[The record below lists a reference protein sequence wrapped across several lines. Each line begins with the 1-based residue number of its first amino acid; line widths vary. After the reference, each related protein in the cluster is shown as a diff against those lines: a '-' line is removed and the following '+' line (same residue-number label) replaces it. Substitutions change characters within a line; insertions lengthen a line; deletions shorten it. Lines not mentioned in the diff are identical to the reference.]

1 LREIARSR
9 LYGVEGD
16 LGFDGMTV
24 PHEITDV
31 RRAFQLHQEGRLEEA
46 DRLYREALANDPG
59 DANALHLFGVLKGQ
73 RADFEAAADLI
84 GRSIALEPKNPMAF
98 YNRGNALRELK
109 RLPEALSSFEQAVA
123 MMPAHVEAWTN
134 RGTVLQELGRSAEAL
149 SSFDRALA
157 LVPLHVTALFNRAN
171 ALRHLKRHDE
181 ALASYDRV
189 LSLKPHH
196 AEAHDGR
203 GVLLQELRRY
213 PEAFAAY
220 DAAFRLDPNLK
231 YVQGRRLHVK
241 MTMCD
246 WTNLDAERTQLSALA
261 EGGGV
266 ASEPFEFL
274 CLSSSAEAQLR
285 CARAFADDRYP
296 VRGTWH
302 GGERT
307 HRKIRLGY
315 VSGEFREQATAF
327 LTAGVYES
335 HDRERFEIHAI
346 ATGPN
351 NSSPMRT
358 RLEQAFDRFHDV
370 PGETD
375 ERIAELIHA
384 EEIDILLNLNGY
396 FGLERTAVFAR
407 RPSPIQVNYLGFPG
421 TMGAPFMDYIVADEI
436 VLPKDQQRHFAERV
450 AYLPYTYQP
459 NDRKRAIAERP
470 PTRAACGL
478 PETGV
483 VFCCFNNTHK
493 LTPELFDM
501 WMRLIDRTPGSV
513 LWVLETTPAV
523 AQNLRREAA
532 SRGVDPERI
541 VFAPV
546 IKLADHLARL
556 RLADLFLDTLPHN
569 AHTTASDALWCGVPV
584 VTCLGNTFA
593 GRVAASLLHAIG
605 LGDLVTHSLEEY
617 EALASR
623 LANDPERLAAV
634 KRRLAANR
642 DMTPLFD
649 TAGYTRDLESA
660 YLTMWERH
668 LKGEPPTSF
677 TVEARR

>member
-1 LREIARSR
+1 
-9 LYGVEGD
+9 
-16 LGFDGMTV
+16 MTV
-24 PHEITDV
+24 PHEMTDV

-46 DRLYREALANDPG
+46 DRLYREALANDPR
-59 DANALHLFGVLKGQ
+59 DANALHLFGVLQGQ

-109 RLPEALSSFEQAVA
+109 RLDEALLSFDQAVA
-123 MMPAHVEAWTN
+123 MIPAHVEAWTN

-157 LVPLHVTALFNRAN
+157 LTPLHVSALFNRAH

-189 LSLKPHH
+189 LALKPDH

-220 DAAFRLDPNLK
+220 DAAYRLDPTLK

-241 MTMCD
+241 MAMCD
-246 WTNLDAERTQLSALA
+246 WLNLDAERAELAALA
-261 EGGGV
+261 EARGG

-296 VRGTWH
+296 VRRAWS
-302 GGERT
+302 GGPRT
-307 HRKIRLGY
+307 HRKIRVGY

-327 LTAGVYES
+327 LMAGVYEC
-335 HDRERFEIHAI
+335 HDRDRFEICAI

-351 NSSPMRT
+351 DFSPMRA

-375 ERIAELIHA
+375 RKIAELIRA
-384 EEIDILLNLNGY
+384 EEIDILVNLNGY
-396 FGLERTAVFAR
+396 FGQERTAVFAL
-407 RPSPIQVNYLGFPG
+407 RPAPIQVNYLGFPG

-436 VLPKDQQRHFAERV
+436 VLPKDQQRHFAETV

-459 NDRKRAIAERP
+459 NDRKRAIAERV
-470 PTRAACGL
+470 PTRAECGL

-493 LTPELFDM
+493 LTPELFDV
-501 WMRLIDRTPGSV
+501 WMRLLDRCPGSV
-513 LWVLETTPAV
+513 LWLLETTHAV
-523 AQNLRREAA
+523 SQNLRREAA
-532 SRGVDPERI
+532 RRGVASERI
-541 VFAPV
+541 IFAPV
-546 IKLADHLARL
+546 IKLPEHLARL
-556 RLADLFLDTLPHN
+556 QLADLFLDTLPHN
-569 AHTTASDALWCGVPV
+569 AHTTASDALWCRVPV
-584 VTCLGNTFA
+584 VTRLGTTFA

-605 LGDLVTHSLEEY
+605 LGDLVTRSLEEY
-617 EALASR
+617 EGLALL
-623 LANDPERLAAV
+623 LANDPERLADIRV
-634 KRRLAANR
+634 RLAANR

-649 TAGYTRDLESA
+649 TAGYTRGLESA

-668 LKGEPPTSF
+668 LKGEPPASF
-677 TVEARR
+677 AVEAQR

>member
-1 LREIARSR
+1 
-9 LYGVEGD
+9 
-16 LGFDGMTV
+16 M
-24 PHEITDV
+24 PHDIKRAGSDPVNDV
-31 RRAFQLHQEGRLEEA
+31 RRAFRLHQEGRLEDAE
-46 DRLYREALANDPG
+46 RLYREALANNPK

-98 YNRGNALRELK
+98 YNRGNAQRELK
-109 RLPEALSSFEQAVA
+109 RLDEALMSFDRALA

-134 RGTVLQELGRSAEAL
+134 RGTVLQELGRSADAL
-149 SSFDRALA
+149 ASFDRALA
-157 LVPLHVTALFNRAN
+157 LTPLHVTALFNRAN

-189 LSLKPHH
+189 LGLKPDH

-220 DAAFRLDPNLK
+220 DTAYRLDPTLK

-241 MTMCD
+241 MTMCE
-246 WTNLDAERTQLSALA
+246 WSNLDAERAELAALA
-261 EGGGV
+261 EAGGNP
-266 ASEPFEFL
+266 SEPFEFL
-274 CLSSSAEAQLR
+274 CLSSSADAQLR

-296 VRGTWH
+296 VRRAWS
-302 GGERT
+302 GGQHA

-327 LTAGVYES
+327 LMAGVYEC
-335 HDRERFEIHAI
+335 HDRDRFEVCAI

-351 NSSPMRT
+351 DFSPMRT
-358 RLEQAFDRFHDV
+358 RLEQAFDRFYDV
-370 PGETD
+370 SGETD
-375 ERIAELIHA
+375 RTIAERIRA

-396 FGLERTAVFAR
+396 FGREHTAVFAL
-407 RPSPIQVNYLGFPG
+407 RPAPIQVNYLGFPG
-421 TMGAPFMDYIVADEI
+421 TMGAPFMDYIVADRM
-436 VLPKDQQRHFAERV
+436 VLPEEQRQHFDEKV
-450 AYLPYTYQP
+450 AHLPYTYQP
-459 NDRKRAIAERP
+459 NDTKRAVAERIP
-470 PTRAACGL
+470 ARRECGL

-493 LTPELFDM
+493 LTPESFDV
-501 WMRLIDRTPGSV
+501 WMRLLDRTPGSV

-523 AQNLRREAA
+523 SQNLRREAA
-532 SRGVDPERI
+532 RRGVAPERI

-546 IKLADHLARL
+546 IKLADHLARV

-584 VTCLGNTFA
+584 ITCLGTTFA
-593 GRVAASLLHAIG
+593 GRVAASLLHAVG
-605 LGDLVTHSLEEY
+605 LGDLVTHSLEDY
-617 EALASR
+617 EALALR
-623 LANDPERLAAV
+623 LANDPEQLAAV
-634 KRRLAANR
+634 KVRLAANR
-642 DMTPLFD
+642 DATPLFD
-649 TAGYTRDLESA
+649 TAGYTRHLEAA

-668 LKGEPPTSF
+668 VKGEPPSSF
-677 TVEARR
+677 AVEARR

>member
-1 LREIARSR
+1 
-9 LYGVEGD
+9 
-16 LGFDGMTV
+16 M
-24 PHEITDV
+24 TDV

-46 DRLYREALANDPG
+46 GLLYREALANDPR
-59 DANALHLFGVLKGQ
+59 DANALHLFGVLQGQ

-109 RLPEALSSFEQAVA
+109 RLDEALSSFDQAVA

-149 SSFDRALA
+149 ASFDRALA
-157 LVPLHVTALFNRAN
+157 LMPLHVTALFNRAH

-189 LSLKPHH
+189 LALKPDH
-196 AEAHDGR
+196 AGAHDGR

-220 DAAFRLDPNLK
+220 DAAYRLDPNLR

-246 WTNLDAERTQLSALA
+246 WSNLDAERAQLAALA
-261 EGGGV
+261 EGSGG

-296 VRGTWH
+296 VRAVWS
-302 GGERT
+302 GGQRA
-307 HRKIRLGY
+307 HHKVRIGY

-327 LTAGVYES
+327 LMAGVYEC
-335 HDRERFEIHAI
+335 HDRDRFEICAI

-351 NSSPMRT
+351 DFSPMRA

-370 PGETD
+370 SGETD
-375 ERIAELIHA
+375 RKIAELIRA
-384 EEIDILLNLNGY
+384 EEIDILVNLNGY
-396 FGLERTAVFAR
+396 FGQERTAAFAL
-407 RPSPIQVNYLGFPG
+407 RPAPIQVNYLGFPG

-436 VLPKDQQRHFAERV
+436 VLPKDQQRHFAEKI

-459 NDRKRAIAERP
+459 NDRKRAIAESA
-470 PTRAACGL
+470 PTRKACGL
-478 PETGV
+478 PESGV

-493 LTPELFDM
+493 LTPEFFDV
-501 WMRLIDRTPGSV
+501 WMRLLDRSPGSV
-513 LWVLETTPAV
+513 LWLLETTPAV
-523 AQNLRREAA
+523 SQNLRREAA
-532 SRGVDPERI
+532 RRGVATERI

-546 IKLADHLARL
+546 IKLPNHLARL
-556 RLADLFLDTLPHN
+556 QLADLFLDTLPHN
-569 AHTTASDALWCGVPV
+569 AHTTASDALWCRVPV
-584 VTCLGNTFA
+584 VTCLGTTFA

-605 LGDLVTHSLEEY
+605 LGDLVTRSLEEY
-617 EALASR
+617 EGLALR
-623 LANDPERLAAV
+623 LANDPERLQDIRV
-634 KRRLAANR
+634 RLATNR

-649 TAGYTRDLESA
+649 TASYTRDLESA

-668 LKGEPPTSF
+668 LKGEPPASF
-677 TVEARR
+677 AVEAQR

>member
-1 LREIARSR
+1 
-9 LYGVEGD
+9 
-16 LGFDGMTV
+16 MTV
-24 PHEITDV
+24 PHDMTDV
-31 RRAFQLHQEGRLEEA
+31 RRAFQLHQEGRLEDA
-46 DRLYREALANDPG
+46 DRLYREALANDPR
-59 DANALHLFGVLKGQ
+59 DANALHLFGVLQGQ

-109 RLPEALSSFEQAVA
+109 RLDEALSSFDQAVA

-149 SSFDRALA
+149 ASFDRALA
-157 LVPLHVTALFNRAN
+157 LMPLHVTALFNRAH

-189 LSLKPHH
+189 LALKPDH
-196 AEAHDGR
+196 AGAHDGR

-220 DAAFRLDPNLK
+220 DAAYRLDPNLR

-246 WTNLDAERTQLSALA
+246 WSNLDAERAQLAALA
-261 EGGGV
+261 EGSGG

-296 VRGTWH
+296 VRAVWS
-302 GGERT
+302 GGQRA
-307 HRKIRLGY
+307 HHKVRIGY

-327 LTAGVYES
+327 LMAGVYEC
-335 HDRERFEIHAI
+335 HDRDRFEICAI

-351 NSSPMRT
+351 DFSPMRA

-370 PGETD
+370 SGETD
-375 ERIAELIHA
+375 RKIAELIRA
-384 EEIDILLNLNGY
+384 EEIDILVNLNGY
-396 FGLERTAVFAR
+396 FGQERTAAFAL
-407 RPSPIQVNYLGFPG
+407 RPAPIQVNYLGFPG

-436 VLPKDQQRHFAERV
+436 VLPKDQQRHFAEKI

-459 NDRKRAIAERP
+459 NDRKRAIAESA
-470 PTRAACGL
+470 PTRKACGL
-478 PETGV
+478 PESGV

-493 LTPELFDM
+493 LTPEFFDV
-501 WMRLIDRTPGSV
+501 WMRLLDRSPGSV
-513 LWVLETTPAV
+513 LWLLETTPAV
-523 AQNLRREAA
+523 SQNLRREAA
-532 SRGVDPERI
+532 RRGVATERI

-546 IKLADHLARL
+546 IKLPDHLARL
-556 RLADLFLDTLPHN
+556 QLADLFLDTLPHN
-569 AHTTASDALWCGVPV
+569 AHTTASDALWCRVPV
-584 VTCLGNTFA
+584 VTCLGTTFA

-605 LGDLVTHSLEEY
+605 LGDLVTRSLEEY
-617 EALASR
+617 EGLALR
-623 LANDPERLAAV
+623 LANDPERLQDIRV
-634 KRRLAANR
+634 RLATNR

-649 TAGYTRDLESA
+649 TASYTRDLESA

-668 LKGEPPTSF
+668 LKGEPPASF
-677 TVEARR
+677 AVEAQR

>member
-1 LREIARSR
+1 
-9 LYGVEGD
+9 
-16 LGFDGMTV
+16 MTV
-24 PHEITDV
+24 PHEMTDV

-46 DRLYREALANDPG
+46 DRLYREALANDPR
-59 DANALHLFGVLKGQ
+59 DANALHLFGVLQGQ
-73 RADFEAAADLI
+73 RADFEAAADFI

-109 RLPEALSSFEQAVA
+109 RLDEALLSFDQAVA

-134 RGTVLQELGRSAEAL
+134 RGTVLQELGCSAEAL
-149 SSFDRALA
+149 ASFDQALA
-157 LVPLHVTALFNRAN
+157 LTPLHVTALFNRAN

-189 LSLKPHH
+189 LALKPDH

-220 DAAFRLDPNLK
+220 DAAYRLDPTLK

-246 WTNLDAERTQLSALA
+246 WTNLDAERAQLAALA
-261 EGGGV
+261 EGGGG

-296 VRGTWH
+296 VRNTWR
-302 GGERT
+302 GGERA

-327 LTAGVYES
+327 LMAGVYEC
-335 HDRERFEIHAI
+335 HDRDRFEICAI

-351 NSSPMRT
+351 DFSPMRT

-370 PGETD
+370 SGETD
-375 ERIAELIHA
+375 QKIAELIRA
-384 EEIDILLNLNGY
+384 EEIDILVNLNGY
-396 FGLERTAVFAR
+396 FGQQRAAVFALK
-407 RPSPIQVNYLGFPG
+407 PAPIQVNYLGFPG

-436 VLPKDQQRHFAERV
+436 VLPKDQQRHFAEKV

-459 NDRKRAIAERP
+459 NDRKRAIAERA
-470 PTRAACGL
+470 PTRKECGL

-493 LTPELFDM
+493 LTPEFFDV
-501 WMRLIDRTPGSV
+501 WMRLLDGSPGSV
-513 LWVLETTPAV
+513 LWLLETTPAV
-523 AQNLRREAA
+523 SQNLRREAA
-532 SRGVDPERI
+532 RRGVAGERI

-546 IKLADHLARL
+546 IKLPDHLARL
-556 RLADLFLDTLPHN
+556 QLADLFLDTLPHN
-569 AHTTASDALWCGVPV
+569 AHTTASDALWCRVPV
-584 VTCLGNTFA
+584 VTCLGTTFA

-605 LGDLVTHSLEEY
+605 LGDLVTRSLEEY
-617 EALASR
+617 EGLALR
-623 LANDPERLAAV
+623 LANDPDRLPDIRVRLAV
-634 KRRLAANR
+634 NR

-649 TAGYTRDLESA
+649 TADYTRQLEAA

-668 LKGEPPTSF
+668 LKGELPASF
-677 TVEARR
+677 TVEAQR